1 MKQEARRVLLTS
13 KCTVYLPLSM
23 QSPSV
28 NWGTPSTCVTRFSSW
43 HGCVCVC
50 GGGGLTR
57 TLPKAPMATSG
68 GSSIGRA
75 YVPPTCSR
83 SRGKGRGLRYTCTR
97 KEGLSIQYLHKCHC
111 NTPLYS
117 ALILHTAHDRR
128 QSDPPTRGY
137 VAELIDADSFLIL
150 HYIPHAIQAKATC
163 IQRLHSS
170 GLYTVCYSIFPCT
183 LCQSQPSET
192 HCSNVGE
199 REGPSC

>member
-1 MKQEARRVLLTS
+1 MYCIPPTKHAVTIRELGHSFYMCHTS
-13 KCTVYLPLSM
+13 QQLAWL
-23 QSPSV
+23 
-28 NWGTPSTCVTRFSSW
+28 CVW
-43 HGCVCVC
+43 
-50 GGGGLTR
+50 GGGLTQ

-75 YVPPTCSR
+75 YVPPTCS
-83 SRGKGRGLRYTCTR
+83 SGRGKGRGLRYTCTG
-97 KEGLSIQYLHKCHC
+97 KDGLASQFNICTSDTA
-111 NTPLYS
+111 TPLYIVHS
-117 ALILHTAHDRR
+117 FCIRHMTDHSLT
-128 QSDPPTRGY
+128 QTRGY

-183 LCQSQPSET
+183 LCQSQPSAT

-199 REGPSC
+199 REGSSC